1 MTRKIWSLL
10 SRQVRWSD
18 GAVASFWFDRL
29 ALGLLAL
36 SVVLEILG
44 MAVAWGLYD
53 SPVMGL
59 VTMLP
64 VGLALFVAAKVRLRL
79 AVDRAERDGISDRD
93 ASVPVIFERFVNISR
108 WQDRLIEWVPGVARR
123 LSRSSWRGPT
133 QRLPQVTTGRLLGT
147 GLVRDASVATQTS
160 FDARADS

>member
-1 MTRKIWSLL
+1 MIRKIWNLL
-10 SRQVRWSD
+10 FRRVRWSD

-53 SPVMGL
+53 SPVLGL

-64 VGLALFVAAKVRLRL
+64 LGLALLVAAKVRLRL
-79 AVDRAERDGISDRD
+79 AVDQAERKGINERD
-93 ASVPVIFERFVNISR
+93 ASVPAIFERFVNISG
-108 WQDRLIEWVPGVARR
+108 WQDRLTEWGA
-123 LSRSSWRGPT
+123 WRCEMAE
-133 QRLPQVTTGRLLGT
+133 QKFL
-147 GLVRDASVATQTS
+147 
-160 FDARADS
+160 ARADAATAKGDDRSAARYRARAGRERRYADFIRRQADR